1 VPSYS
6 TYRNRQAQSIAS
18 VLLIIFAPMLQ
29 VGLYNQLRVVKIVD
43 FGVYLDGEDAGE
55 ILLPLRYVP
64 NLTAVDDVLEV
75 FIYRDSEDRLIATTE
90 HPVATIGQVARMRC
104 TQLTNVGAFM
114 DWGLMKDLLVPYS
127 EQDLKAEEGKFYL
140 TYVYLDETTERIV
153 GSFKLRKHLGKGE
166 PPMYNVGDEVQIVVG
181 QSSDLGT
188 NVVVDHK
195 YMGLVYENETFR
207 KLYHGDC
214 LKAYVKYVREDGKID
229 ISLQPIG
236 FDNANATAVERIMRA
251 LDRANGFLPLTDKT
265 DAEVIYQS
273 VHMSKKSFKKAVGTL
288 YKERKITLEE
298 SGIRRVE

>member
-1 VPSYS
+1 
-6 TYRNRQAQSIAS
+6 
-18 VLLIIFAPMLQ
+18 MLQ

-43 FGVYLDGEDAGE
+43 FGVYLDGENAGE

-90 HPVATIGQVARMRC
+90 HPSATIGQVARMRC

-166 PPMYNVGDEVQIVVG
+166 PPAYNVGDEVNIVVG

-188 NVVVDHK
+188 NVVVDHQ

-207 KLYHGDC
+207 KLYHGDR

-236 FDNANATAVERIMRA
+236 FDNANATAVERILRA

-265 DAEVIYQS
+265 DAEVIQQS
-273 VHMSKKSFKKAVGTL
+273 VQMSKKSFKKAVGTL

-298 SGIRRVE
+298 SGIKRVE

>member
-1 VPSYS
+1 
-6 TYRNRQAQSIAS
+6 
-18 VLLIIFAPMLQ
+18 MLQ

-64 NLTAVDDVLEV
+64 NLTAVDDILNV

-90 HPVATIGQVARMRC
+90 HPSATIGQVARMRC

-166 PPMYNVGDEVQIVVG
+166 PPAYNVGDEVNIVVG

-188 NVVVDHK
+188 TVVVEHQ
-195 YMGLVYENETFR
+195 YWGLVYENETFR
-207 KLYHGDC
+207 KLYHGDR
-214 LKAYVKYVREDGKID
+214 LKAYVKNVREDGKID

-236 FDNANATAVERIMRA
+236 FDNANATAVERILRA
-251 LDRANGFLPLTDKT
+251 LDRTNGFLPLTDKT
-265 DAEVIYQS
+265 DAEIIYQS
-273 VHMSKKSFKKAVGTL
+273 VQMSKKSFKKAVGTL

>member
-1 VPSYS
+1 
-6 TYRNRQAQSIAS
+6 
-18 VLLIIFAPMLQ
+18 M
-29 VGLYNQLRVVKIVD
+29 RVVKTVE

-64 NLTAVDDVLEV
+64 NLIAVDDVLRV

-90 HPVATIGQVARMRC
+90 EPMATVGEVARMRC

-140 TYVYLDETTERIV
+140 TYVYLDETTQRIV
-153 GSFKLRKHLGKGE
+153 GSFKLRKHIGKGE
-166 PPMYNVGDEVQIVVG
+166 PPAYNVGDQVSIVVG
-181 QSSDLGT
+181 QTSDLGT
-188 NVVVDHK
+188 TVIVEHQ
-195 YMGLVYENETFR
+195 YFGLVYQNEVFR
-207 KLYHGDC
+207 KLYHGDT

-236 FDNANATAVERIMRA
+236 YDDANATAVERLSRA
-251 LDRANGFLPLTDKT
+251 LDRAHGFLPLTDKT

-273 VHMSKKSFKKAVGTL
+273 VQMSKKSFKKAVGTL
-288 YKERKITLEE
+288 YKERKITIEE
-298 SGIRRVE
+298 NGIKQIK

>member
-1 VPSYS
+1 
-6 TYRNRQAQSIAS
+6 
-18 VLLIIFAPMLQ
+18 MLQ

-64 NLTAVDDVLEV
+64 NLTAVDDVLDV

-90 HPVATIGQVARMRC
+90 QPVATIGQVARMRC

-166 PPMYNVGDEVQIVVG
+166 PPAYNVGDEVNIVVG

-188 NVVVDHK
+188 TVVVEHQ
-195 YMGLVYENETFR
+195 YWGLVYENETFR
-207 KLYHGDC
+207 KLYHGDR
-214 LKAYVKYVREDGKID
+214 LRAYVKHVREDGKID

-236 FDNANATAVERIMRA
+236 FDSANATAVERIMRA

-265 DAEVIYQS
+265 DAEIIYQS
-273 VHMSKKSFKKAVGTL
+273 VQMSKKAFKKAVGTL
-288 YKERKITLEE
+288 YKDRKLTIEE
-298 SGIRRVE
+298 SGIRRVG